1 LCPAAASK
9 AALDDA
15 LAALS
20 PLTGEMR
27 DWTGGASVENMPL
40 FTPPEGAF
48 DLTDMI
54 GAYWRVGKA
63 GTGYL
68 PTIVI
73 PGDEGADH
81 NTLDRL
87 AAGEAER
94 GGCARF
100 TKIHS
105 NAKADTRSRACQHGP
120 IHPTAVKAETM
131 MAEAEAAAAVPRE
144 ERKRGVAT
152 LHTES
157 VKGAS
162 FFVRL
167 SAAALW
173 RHPCAAG
180 PSRCAPPHARVCMRT
195 LARLRR
201 ASGDCL
207 VRYTV
212 QKFAGASGDIRA
224 IVRVYA
230 VTHSHA
236 TNGTCRHLAP
246 WCREFIR
253 MEYIARDAPTAYEI
267 EKAVRSEALTRGV
280 AYAKERAEVLEPDLT
295 EAELRRRWLNDS
307 TQKGQFVREF
317 FITTKMVRDM
327 LATIERDSSELMP

>member
-1 LCPAAASK
+1 
-9 AALDDA
+9 
-15 LAALS
+15 
-20 PLTGEMR
+20 
-27 DWTGGASVENMPL
+27 
-40 FTPPEGAF
+40 
-48 DLTDMI
+48 
-54 GAYWRVGKA
+54 
-63 GTGYL
+63 
-68 PTIVI
+68 
-73 PGDEGADH
+73 
-81 NTLDRL
+81 
-87 AAGEAER
+87 
-94 GGCARF
+94 
-100 TKIHS
+100 
-105 NAKADTRSRACQHGP
+105 
-120 IHPTAVKAETM
+120 
-131 MAEAEAAAAVPRE
+131 
-144 ERKRGVAT
+144 
-152 LHTES
+152 
-157 VKGAS
+157 
-162 FFVRL
+162 
-167 SAAALW
+167 
-173 RHPCAAG
+173 
-180 PSRCAPPHARVCMRT
+180 MRT

-212 QKFAGASGDIRA
+212 QKFAGANGDIRA

-280 AYAKERAEVLEPDLT
+280 AYAKERAAVLEPDLT

-327 LATIERDSSELMP
+327 LAAVERDSSQLMPEEAASIEAWVNSHPEDTLMYRPGVVTPAGAEEVVRAQTASVVQALAWSKPYVRTL